1 MTFLFIIPTAPGNR
15 NKIRA
20 LHGSQIPATI
30 RVEYIY
36 PMLWKIK
43 RLFLMLGDVIF
54 LYVALAA
61 ALVARYGFA
70 DLSGRL
76 STHLY
81 PFSALFLLWFFVFY
95 LLDLYRPATFST
107 RKKMLRMLFQ
117 ALATSGIVSIVLLY
131 LFPDFFLL
139 TPKTNLIVTGLI
151 FFVLDG
157 AFRLF
162 FLQAFSIGALRVR
175 FFGHSP
181 LRPHIEEYL
190 RSNPHIGY
198 AIEEWI
204 ENPEEKDFAAMKT
217 DARRENTLAVA
228 TREILEDSRFSKS
241 IYPLMSHDVRIAS
254 LIDFYEEVFEKTPL
268 EIVDPEWVIDHISTR
283 KPFYELVKR
292 ALDFV
297 VSLVLF
303 FVLLPFGILVAFL
316 IAISSRGPIFYTQ
329 PRMGRRNKQFT
340 LYKFRTMVD
349 GADKIGPAW
358 TEKNDTRVTP
368 LGRVFR
374 YTHLDEIP
382 QLVNILRGDI
392 SFTGPRPESAELAE
406 KYSSLPYYDMRHS
419 IAPGITGWAQIN
431 FKPSA
436 SVEEAYEKL
445 RYDIFY
451 IKNRSFFFDTLI
463 MMRTVKHFFFSH
475 E

>member
-1 MTFLFIIPTAPGNR
+1 
-15 NKIRA
+15 
-20 LHGSQIPATI
+20 
-30 RVEYIY
+30 
-36 PMLWKIK
+36 
-43 RLFLMLGDVIF
+43 
-54 LYVALAA
+54 
-61 ALVARYGFA
+61 
-70 DLSGRL
+70 
-76 STHLY
+76 
-81 PFSALFLLWFFVFY
+81 
-95 LLDLYRPATFST
+95 
-107 RKKMLRMLFQ
+107 
-117 ALATSGIVSIVLLY
+117 
-131 LFPDFFLL
+131 
-139 TPKTNLIVTGLI
+139 
-151 FFVLDG
+151 
-157 AFRLF
+157 
-162 FLQAFSIGALRVR
+162 
-175 FFGHSP
+175 
-181 LRPHIEEYL
+181 
-190 RSNPHIGY
+190 
-198 AIEEWI
+198 
-204 ENPEEKDFAAMKT
+204 
-217 DARRENTLAVA
+217 
-228 TREILEDSRFSKS
+228 
-241 IYPLMSHDVRIAS
+241 
-254 LIDFYEEVFEKTPL
+254 
-268 EIVDPEWVIDHISTR
+268 
-283 KPFYELVKR
+283 
-292 ALDFV
+292 
-297 VSLVLF
+297 
-303 FVLLPFGILVAFL
+303 
-316 IAISSRGPIFYTQ
+316 
-329 PRMGRRNKQFT
+329 MGRRNKQFT